1 MRSGLLQ
8 TVQRGGRR
16 RCLALVAAVA
26 MVASLLLAAAGAS
39 PAVAAPGT
47 WLSRINAYRASN
59 GLRPLA
65 EDPVTGAVAQGWTQR
80 MASTGVL
87 AHNPLLTAQVTT
99 PWSRIGE
106 NVGEGQSEDSL
117 FRAFVAS
124 SSHRAHLL
132 GNFNAVGIGQV
143 VSGGRLWTTHV
154 FLLTDA
160 VLQPAPPAV
169 TTVGA
174 AGRRDG
180 GLWTTTS
187 TGKVTARAGAPHLGQ
202 LNAAPDRPVVGMAST
217 PSGRGY
223 WLVGSDGGIFAFG
236 DAPFHGSAGASGLK
250 MPIVGMASTP
260 SGDGY
265 WLVGS
270 DGGIFAFGDAPF
282 SGSTGAFT
290 LREPIVGMAAT
301 PSGGGYWLVG
311 GDGGIFAFG
320 DAPFSGSVGA
330 VRLVSPVRGITRSAT
345 GRGYRMVAA
354 DGGIFSF
361 GDAAFY
367 GSLGGAAVPA
377 PVVGMA
383 TTGTG
388 HGYWLVRTDNGV
400 TSFGDAPAA

>member
-282 SGSTGAFT
+282 SGS
-290 LREPIVGMAAT
+290 
-301 PSGGGYWLVG
+301 
-311 GDGGIFAFG
+311 
-320 DAPFSGSVGA
+320 VGA